1 MSLIPMLKTGN
12 NMKSQINIEA
22 IKHELESIFK
32 ELKQI
37 LDIITKKPQL
47 RISKHPVRGQQLNIY
62 RLR

>member
-1 MSLIPMLKTGN
+1 MLKTGN

-22 IKHELESIFK
+22 IKHELQSIFK
-32 ELKQI
+32 EFKQN

-47 RISKHPVRGQQLNIY
+47 KTSKHPIRGQQLNIY